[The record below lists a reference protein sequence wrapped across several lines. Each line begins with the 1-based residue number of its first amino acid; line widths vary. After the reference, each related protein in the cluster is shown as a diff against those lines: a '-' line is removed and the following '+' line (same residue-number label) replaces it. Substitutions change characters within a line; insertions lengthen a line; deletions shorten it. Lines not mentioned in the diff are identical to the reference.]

1 MVIAKDEQGTLH
13 VMVGPEELAEDLP
26 AMVAEALLKDC
37 CFAVD
42 ERADYVNEIFL
53 KGREGHDQRNLHRDV
68 QLPERRQRAD

>member
-1 MVIAKDEQGTLH
+1 MVIAKDEKGTLH
-13 VMVGPEELAEDLP
+13 IAIGPEELAENLP
-26 AMVAEALLKDC
+26 ARVAEALLKDC

-53 KGREGHDQRNLHRDV
+53 KGREWHDQRNLHRAI